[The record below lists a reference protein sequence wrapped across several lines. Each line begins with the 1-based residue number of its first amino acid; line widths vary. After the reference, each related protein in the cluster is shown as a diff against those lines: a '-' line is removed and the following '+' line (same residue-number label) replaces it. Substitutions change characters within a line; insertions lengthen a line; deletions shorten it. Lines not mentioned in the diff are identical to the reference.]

1 MMESLSYKV
10 VEVYYNFKN
19 KEKMMIVLEWLL
31 YLKDRID
38 FLVWKNYIEEV
49 VYLFLKVGI
58 FWKLI

>member
-38 FLVWKNYIEEV
+38 FLVWKYYIEEV